1 MSPGEYNLDVEE
13 GTEQEIP
20 VSLAIAHDSYVSA
33 TGDSDIALLQ
43 LSHAVNLSQ
52 HIIPIC
58 LPTKD
63 FATRELLLQRYH
75 TVSGWGKR
83 TTGGNGKTL
92 GALVSP
98 VLRMMPVP
106 ILQNSMCSL
115 RAKFNLTENMLCAGY
130 LEGRQESCR
139 GDDGSPLMSLFGST
153 HFLTGVVGWGR
164 GCGAGYFAVYTNMAN
179 FVEWVE
185 KTMKNPPSSPSRSLV
200 MVEQK
205 RN

>member
-52 HIIPIC
+52 HVIPIC

-83 TTGGNGKTL
+83 TTGGNVKTL
-92 GALVSP
+92 GAPVSP

-115 RAKFNLTENMLCAGY
+115 RAMFNLTENMLCAGY

-139 GDDGSPLMSLFGST
+139 GDDGSPLVSLFGST

-185 KTMKNPPSSPSRSLV
+185 KTMKNPPSSPSHSLV